1 MKSESIGKIALAL
14 SKAQSK
20 IHGAIKDSNNPFFK
34 STYANLESVMEAIR
48 VPFFENE
55 LSYVQPVVMME
66 GHPYVKTILMHSS
79 GEYIESIYP
88 VIAKEMNDPQKVGGG
103 VTYARRYALASMC
116 GVSQVDDDGN
126 TAANVEAPKQA
137 PKPLVNHAPIG
148 VNHIT
153 ADRENAAKFGKSTKT
168 VSEAQ
173 LKRLDAISYKAGWAF
188 GDIITECKA
197 RFNCDTGSLNMN
209 QYDELCNYIQN
220 NKPKEE
226 SMTF

>member
-34 STYANLESVMEAIR
+34 SSYADLASVMDAVR
-48 VPFFENE
+48 SPFADNE
-55 LSYVQPVVMME
+55 LSYVQPVTTVD
-66 GHPYVKTILMHSS
+66 GQLYVQTILMHSS
-79 GEYIESIYP
+79 GEYIESLYP
-88 VIAKEMNDPQKVGGG
+88 VVAKEMNDAQKVGGA
-103 VTYARRYALASMC
+103 VTYARRYSLASMC

-126 TAANVEAPKQA
+126 TAANIEAPKQA

-153 ADRENAAKFGKSTKT
+153 ADRENGMKFGKSTKT

-173 LKRLDAISYKAGWAF
+173 LKRLDAIAYKAGWAF

-209 QYDELCNYIQN
+209 QYDELCTYIQS

-226 SMTF
+226 SMPF